1 MITRKGR
8 SGHKTILREKL
19 AIGDPEKKSTEQTW
33 VVKGCKNHRP
43 TLKKILWIGPRGLK
57 SYSKVLQNNFIVR
70 HFISKNDC
78 NLLGKLRKAQKRGL
92 IPAPVGGS

>member
-33 VVKGCKNHRP
+33 VVKECKNHRP
-43 TLKKILWIGPRGLK
+43 TLKKILWIGPLGLK
-57 SYSKVLQNNFIVR
+57 GLAVQIKGSVD
-70 HFISKNDC
+70 HFH
-78 NLLGKLRKAQKRGL
+78 GL
-92 IPAPVGGS
+92 IRPIFTRVKVGSPHIN

>member
-8 SGHKTILREKL
+8 SGLKTILREKL

-43 TLKKILWIGPRGLK
+43 TLKKFFQIGLPGLK
-57 SYSKVLQNNFIVR
+57 GVSTRSPPPIFDSI
-70 HFISKNDC
+70 
-78 NLLGKLRKAQKRGL
+78 
-92 IPAPVGGS
+92 GG